1 MYLCVEKTGQVF
13 FRASLWSALSSQM
26 GSDSQVSE
34 PRAFALTFFPGLT
47 VF

>member
-1 MYLCVEKTGQVF
+1 MYLCVGKIGQVF
-13 FRASLWSALSSQM
+13 FRASLWSGLS
-26 GSDSQVSE
+26 SQVSE